1 MDGTPLSVTFELC
14 SLEGTPQRYVLY
26 TFAPHWR
33 VSHFR
38 AAQARGAEA
47 MVHVPPDEQLESLF
61 LFGEWEF
68 FYAVSLLREARQ
80 LFADPNSD
88 RFVFTAAIGLPGLS
102 RTLVRDLMGIMRFYF
117 NYQIEFDLYAT
128 LDEAL
133 AAMRE
138 RSAARS
144 AVVHS

>member
-1 MDGTPLSVTFELC
+1 MDSTPLSVTFELR
-14 SLEGTPQRYVLY
+14 SLEGTQQRYVLY

-38 AAQARGAEA
+38 AALATGAEA
-47 MVHVPPDEQLESLF
+47 MVHVPPGEKLESVF
-61 LFGEWEF
+61 LFGEWELF
-68 FYAVSLLREARQ
+68 NAVSLLGEARQ

-102 RTLVRDLMGIMRFYF
+102 RTLVHDLMGIMRFYF
-117 NYQIEFDLYAT
+117 NYNVGFDFYAT

-138 RSAARS
+138 RAEERSAATLK
-144 AVVHS
+144 